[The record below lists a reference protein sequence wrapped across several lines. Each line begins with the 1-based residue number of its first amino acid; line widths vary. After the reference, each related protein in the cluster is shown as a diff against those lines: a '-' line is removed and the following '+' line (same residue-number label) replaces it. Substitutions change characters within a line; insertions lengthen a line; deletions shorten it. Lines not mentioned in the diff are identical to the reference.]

1 MSYRDILICP
11 HQSALT
17 WKVHPL
23 SPCPAITELEAVYA
37 RHGQAQAHLAE
48 SGRISTHLSLCGAF
62 PGLWFLKGGW
72 ASAPFPVRTTL
83 LGVSPVFYIPL
94 WLRRSSVEEHRGKWL
109 GWWELCKYFR
119 FRLIFPYLCCSEH
132 SKSLQGCLVKKEYTQ
147 NMCA

>member
-1 MSYRDILICP
+1 MNYRDILICP

-48 SGRISTHLSLCGAF
+48 SGRISTHVCVALSQVSGSSKVAGLLLPSQSEQLCSEWVLCSTSHCDCEGA
-62 PGLWFLKGGW
+62 LRKNTEANGW
-72 ASAPFPVRTTL
+72 D
-83 LGVSPVFYIPL
+83 G
-94 WLRRSSVEEHRGKWL
+94 E
-109 GWWELCKYFR
+109 KYFR
-119 FRLIFPYLCCSEH
+119 FSLKFPYLCCSEH